1 MDRHVSLQCSRL
13 VGLALTIAT
22 AVLPYKLA
30 ADDFEVFGG
39 LSVQSSDSGLDVFPV
54 LIIEA
59 GRLTFGLDQT
69 TVLLAE
75 TDDYDLLAG
84 IRVDSHPKCKFCIK
98 TERCTEAYEW
108 DAATLP

>member
-1 MDRHVSLQCSRL
+1 M
-13 VGLALTIAT
+13 GAT
-22 AVLPYKLA
+22 AVLPSQLA
-30 ADDFEVFGG
+30 ADEVAVFGG
-39 LSVQSSDSGLDVFPV
+39 LSVQSSDGGAEVFPV
-54 LIIEA
+54 LVLEA

-98 TERCTEAYEW
+98 TERCTEDYEW